1 MTMCKIKEQT
11 PLRQFVAQRS
21 GKFIYG
27 WNIAAIQKL
36 HKLHNYTSNTEVW
49 SGKTKQK
56 FDNWLSPKA
65 VRSLALFF

>member
-11 PLRQFVAQRS
+11 PLSLWWKQFVAQRS

-27 WNIAAIQKL
+27 WNIAAIQ
-36 HKLHNYTSNTEVW
+36 SNTEVW
-49 SGKTKQK
+49 SWKTKQK
-56 FDNWLSPKA
+56 FDNWLSPKV